1 MTAPL
6 NAPTGTAQAGHG
18 PAGPVRVGIIGAGNV
33 AGQYLPSLLSYPDI
47 EVRGI
52 ADLDVGRARDTASAH
67 GLPFAGTVTELL
79 AVDDLELVVNLTV
92 PAAHADV
99 AHAVIESGRHIWGE
113 KPLTIDRESARA
125 VLAAADAAGVA
136 VGNAPDTILG
146 TGIQNSQRLLAAGAI
161 GAPQTVLTLMQ
172 GPGPERWHPRPQFLF
187 ARGAG
192 PLFDIG
198 PYYLTTLV
206 QLLGPIES
214 VEAAGH
220 RARAERIIASGQD
233 AGTRFP
239 VEVDTHLSVLT
250 RFRSGLVGTSVYSF
264 DSYVSRQAFEITG
277 EHGTMEVPVSGFD
290 GPTRLLREP
299 GGSAWET
306 AAPPGDPRDRGVG
319 VLEMARAIR
328 AGRPPRASGALAFH
342 VLDVLLAIEE
352 SAAAGQP
359 VRIISD
365 VGPVMPLDE
374 DWTAGARTLRGTDG
388 DTASG
393 QDVVTGPDVAAGR
406 SQRGAS

>member
-1 MTAPL
+1 MTAEESA
-6 NAPTGTAQAGHG
+6 APM
-18 PAGPVRVGIIGAGNV
+18 VVGIIGAGNV

-52 ADLDVGRARDTASAH
+52 ADLDVDRARSQASEH
-67 GLPFAGTVTELL
+67 GVAYAGRVSDLL
-79 AVDDLELVVNLTV
+79 AIDDIELIVNLTT
-92 PAAHADV
+92 PDAHADV
-99 AHAVIESGRHIWGE
+99 ALAAIASGRHVWGE
-113 KPLTIDRESARA
+113 KPLTRDRESARA
-125 VLAAADAAGVA
+125 VLDAAQAAGVA

-146 TGIQNSQRLLAAGAI
+146 AGIQNSQRLLAEGII

-172 GPGPERWHPRPQFLF
+172 GAGPERWHPRPQFLF
-187 ARGAG
+187 APGAG

-220 RARAERIIASGQD
+220 RARAERVIGSGPD

-239 VEVDTHLSVLT
+239 VEVDTHVSVLT
-250 RFRSGLVGTSVYSF
+250 KFCSGVVGTSIYSF
-264 DSYVSRQAFEITG
+264 DSLVSRQAFEITG

-290 GPTRLLREP
+290 GPTRVLCDPGTDPAWEVIAP
-299 GGSAWET
+299 GG
-306 AAPPGDPRDRGVG
+306 DLRNRGVG

-328 AGRPPRASGALAFH
+328 AGRPPRASGRLAFH

-352 SAAAGQP
+352 SAEAGQP
-359 VRIISD
+359 VRIASSAD
-365 VGPVMPLDE
+365 PVSPLGE
-374 DWTAGARTLRGTDG
+374 NWAAGARTLHGEP
-388 DTASG
+388 AS
-393 QDVVTGPDVAAGR
+393 R
-406 SQRGAS
+406 